1 MFWRLE
7 DRIVKLEVFTQNVA
21 WRMGPWEVKEA
32 LGPMNLCRV
41 LFALQTLDRERSRK
55 ISKSKSKSE
64 LQTRLDT
71 SKIDLQSKG
80 WAGARVNSLKR
91 PAIKIPGP
99 AAIHFKIFRG

>member
-21 WRMGPWEVKEA
+21 WRMGPCEVKEA

-55 ISKSKSKSE
+55 ISKKQERVTNTSRHVQDIFAK
-64 LQTRLDT
+64 RRVGRHT
-71 SKIDLQSKG
+71 SK
-80 WAGARVNSLKR
+80 
-91 PAIKIPGP
+91 
-99 AAIHFKIFRG
+99 